1 MCSMLKF
8 CVTPLQIT
16 ALQNQCA
23 RDSATISKLSMEI
36 NRLTSGRSD
45 QGSEIGKLQRAVSV
59 AVYNVVASRTYDNDD
74 HYRLVLRT
82 ITKYIHVQYK
92 VPLRF

>member
-1 MCSMLKF
+1 MLKS

-59 AVYNVVASRTYDNDD
+59 AVYIMYRASRTYGNDD
-74 HYRLVLRT
+74 HYQLVLRT
-82 ITKYIHVQYK
+82 ITKYIHVQYE
-92 VPLRF
+92 VPFRF